1 MGTIK
6 PTILLTIVH
15 NMHTLNM
22 QKQWFC
28 HAKSTGFE
36 AKKHHF

>member
-1 MGTIK
+1 
-6 PTILLTIVH
+6 
-15 NMHTLNM
+15 M

-36 AKKHHF
+36 AKKHHFQVENMPLLTRKRHSNII